1 MGHCCLAQGQAVQ
14 GPGDEPVWRQLLQR
28 HSNHNGELRWQ
39 AATLAQPDTSEAL
52 ADLSL

>member
-28 HSNHNGELRWQ
+28 HSNHNGEP
-39 AATLAQPDTSEAL
+39 ATLAQPDTSEAL
-52 ADLSL
+52 ADLSF